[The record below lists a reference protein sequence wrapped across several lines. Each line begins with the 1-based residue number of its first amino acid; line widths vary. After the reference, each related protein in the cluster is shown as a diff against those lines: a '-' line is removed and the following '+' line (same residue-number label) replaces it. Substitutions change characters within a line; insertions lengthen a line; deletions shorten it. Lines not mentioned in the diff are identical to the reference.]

1 MIQKSKGIKKMM
13 LQKRIVR
20 FCLFLLYLGRYS
32 ESIFNMYGLSSISAA
47 GLRPAADNYHCLCK
61 RKWFI
66 NQNLTHAEQQLPHG
80 LVDRIVDFRSKGW
93 GLEPTLGRKFLHVSF
108 IPFIISITRTITS
121 MQKFIIF
128 CNAKNNKFLH

>member
-1 MIQKSKGIKKMM
+1 MTEI
-13 LQKRIVR
+13 LQTFSFEFRELWWFSLQCNVS
-20 FCLFLLYLGRYS
+20 FCFS

-80 LVDRIVDFRSKGW
+80 LVDRTVDLRFKS
-93 GLEPTLGRKFLHVSF
+93 LEFESTLGRKFSYGSF
-108 IPFIISITRTITS
+108 FTFIISITMTITP